1 MNIQQNETGATR
13 GSSIPEGSEYAGVI
27 YLSWQRS
34 GDGLYQDKVARL
46 REQWRTVAEQEMP
59 SVLRDVALKVE
70 WCWQN
75 DDLFLR
81 AWLQGMERLWWESL
95 LEQTAHASV
104 CKLEPLM
111 SAEYGGTSQLN
122 IGVAVLE
129 YRGAQGDGGSIWY
142 EAAKRAILHGQ
153 QEGDMKRHA
162 RRRALRS
169 IMSEKAI
176 YPVYQP
182 IVSLAEGADIFGYE
196 ALTRLHDNSVFRG
209 PMELFR
215 FAGEEGAV
223 YSLDRIARERAID
236 GCLKLAPNQKLFINV
251 MAQIMEDP
259 SFSPGRT
266 LSFLERQHLQPN
278 QVVFEI
284 TERSSIE
291 DYPAVKKALQH
302 YRNQGYQIAIDDV
315 GAGYS
320 SLQSIVELRPD
331 YLKVDRSIIHHIH
344 QDDVKA
350 HILHTLQEVG
360 AKLGVPLIAE
370 GIEQEEEL
378 AALARM
384 GIPYAQGYHLGRP
397 GPFPA

>member
-1 MNIQQNETGATR
+1 MAEQVLP
-13 GSSIPEGSEYAGVI
+13 GS
-27 YLSWQRS
+27 
-34 GDGLYQDKVARL
+34 L
-46 REQWRTVAEQEMP
+46 REM
-59 SVLRDVALKVE
+59 ALKLE
-70 WCWQN
+70 WYWQH

-81 AWLQGMERLWWESL
+81 AWLKGKEQARWESL
-95 LEQTAHASV
+95 LEQHALQSARE
-104 CKLEPLM
+104 LEQLI
-111 SAEYGGTSQLN
+111 SAGTVSQGIIN
-122 IGVAVLE
+122 TGVAVLE
-129 YRGAQGDGGSIWY
+129 CRGGTGEAESIWY
-142 EAAKRAILHGQ
+142 EAAKRAIVQ
-153 QEGDMKRHA
+153 ARQDGDSTRHLQ
-162 RRRALRS
+162 RRALRG
-169 IMSEKAI
+169 ILAERTI

-182 IVSLAEGADIFGYE
+182 IVALGGEAGVFGYE
-196 ALTRLHDNSVFRG
+196 ALTRLQDNSVFRG

-215 FAGEEGAV
+215 FAGGEGAV

-266 LSFLERQHLQPN
+266 LSFLRRHHLQPN

-378 AALARM
+378 AALVRM

-397 GPFPA
+397 GPFPS

>member
-1 MNIQQNETGATR
+1 MRSA
-13 GSSIPEGSEYAGVI
+13 IPDGSEYAGLI

-34 GDGLYQDKVARL
+34 DDGADKDAAARL
-46 REQWRTVAEQEMP
+46 RVQWRTIAEQEMP
-59 SVLRDVALKVE
+59 AIMRDRALKLE

-81 AWLQGMERLWWESL
+81 AWLQGMERGWWESL
-95 LEQTAHASV
+95 LEQAAHAAG
-104 CKLEPLM
+104 CQLEQFM
-111 SAEYGGTSQLN
+111 RVEQGGPSQLN
-122 IGVAVLE
+122 IGVAVLDC
-129 YRGAQGDGGSIWY
+129 RGAQGDGGSIWY
-142 EAAKRAILHGQ
+142 EAAKRAILQ
-153 QEGDMKRHA
+153 SQREGDVKRHA

-169 IMSEKAI
+169 ILSEKAI

-182 IVSLAEGADIFGYE
+182 IVALGEGAGIFGYE
-196 ALTRLHDNSVFRG
+196 ALTRLHDNSVFSG
-209 PMELFR
+209 PLELFR
-215 FAGEEGAV
+215 FAGEEGSV
-223 YSLDRIARERAID
+223 YSLDRIAREHAID

-259 SFSPGRT
+259 FFLPGRT
-266 LSFLERQHLQPN
+266 LSFLERHHLQPN

-331 YLKVDRSIIHHIH
+331 YLKIDRSIIQHIH

-370 GIEQEEEL
+370 GIEKEEEL
-378 AALARM
+378 AALTRM
-384 GIPYAQGYHLGRP
+384 GIPYAQGYHLGKP